1 MDSVQRYR
9 DRRLSRMKDNW
20 SRYDSVEEYQARK
33 WLRYWHL
40 DAKFTPK
47 DVKRWGTKVIN
58 GKVIRYPIFEKS
70 SKASEK
76 LLEHETGSNATGKP
90 ASVPKMVDRGEE
102 RKKAVEQKRKEK
114 ALGRIGGNTRLSDAQ
129 KEILRKFEN
138 GSLPL
143 TYDKKHQDLH
153 SYENRGNGR
162 SYFDSSVK
170 GEDLY
175 DWVMERRWGG
185 GNLTVFET
193 PRDRTYAIEE
203 FDYPKKIA
211 TTVSETTGKPTG
223 RTGRLK
229 VFYGVDGVHITPR
242 FDFRGD

>member
-1 MDSVQRYR
+1 
-9 DRRLSRMKDNW
+9 MKDNW

-40 DAKFTPK
+40 DSKFTPK

-76 LLEHETGSNATGKP
+76 LLEHETGSNAMGKP

-143 TYDKKHQDLH
+143 TYDKKHQDPHL
-153 SYENRGNGR
+153 YENRGNGK
-162 SYFDSSVK
+162 SYFDSSIK

-175 DWVMERRWGG
+175 EWVMDRRWQGDR
-185 GNLTVFET
+185 LRVFEK
-193 PRDRTYAIEE
+193 PVGRTYASEVFE
-203 FDYPKKIA
+203 WPKEIA
-211 TTVSETTGKPTG
+211 NIVKEGTANKVTG
-223 RTGRLK
+223 RTRR
-229 VFYGVDGVHITPR
+229 FRAYYGLDGVHIAPFTDTR
-242 FDFRGD
+242 KKE